1 MLLRTLMTHFV
12 HSLSYPDAT
21 GDLVNNF
28 LPDTD
33 YYNFNT
39 FMVKFLNRS
48 LGWHLPNTS
57 TFPPMN
63 RKQRRAAE
71 ARNRQPL
78 KTDKHSK
85 SQSSLAEQAI
95 DVQAKL
101 FEALQLHKAG
111 NLLGAEQGYRQV
123 IALRPN
129 IASAHNALGA
139 ALQAQGRH
147 DDALQAFNAALEIDP
162 SLTEAKNNK
171 INLLSL
177 MGQPETPAC
186 VDNPT
191 PAVQEVSI
199 LGGDGEA
206 AGLFNGANALKAK
219 GDLAQAA
226 ELYTQAIRLD
236 PRHAR
241 AYANLGD
248 TFITMGTYDAAEAM
262 IRASLLFEPDN
273 AESLNALG
281 VALINQGKLNDATN
295 SFESSLKIRP
305 HNISTLTNLGN
316 AYKDCRQIDKS
327 IDTYRQALAIA
338 PTVEV
343 HSNVLMAMHYSSKY
357 SREEIFQE
365 HRLWN
370 EIYAAPLQPR
380 STSFKSM
387 ADREK
392 RLRVGFVSGSFHR
405 HPVGYLTISALEAL
419 NRETMEVVLYSTN
432 ARQDD
437 LTERFKATADQW
449 VSIVGT
455 PDENFA
461 QQVRRDKVDILID
474 LAGHSDGFRLLA
486 FARRAAPVQIKWV
499 GGQFNTTGMDA
510 MDYFLSDSIET
521 PEGDD
526 KWYSEK
532 VIRMPDGYVC
542 YDPPFY
548 APDVTALP
556 ALKQGYI
563 TFGCF
568 NYATK
573 ITEDVVKL
581 WSQLLNTIEDSRL
594 ILKSKPYNDAA
605 NRQSYIDMFSAQGID
620 PARVELRGSSP
631 HDKLLAEYGEIDI
644 ALDPFPYSGGLTTIE
659 ALWMGVP
666 VITMPG
672 QTFAARHA
680 ASHIT
685 NAGLGNWLCDSP
697 ETYLERAHYWSTNL
711 ENLSQL
717 RGRLR
722 DQVSR
727 SPLCDAPR
735 FAGHFEDRLREIW
748 VQWCQAQS
756 RSAA

>member
-1 MLLRTLMTHFV
+1 
-12 HSLSYPDAT
+12 
-21 GDLVNNF
+21 
-28 LPDTD
+28 
-33 YYNFNT
+33 
-39 FMVKFLNRS
+39 
-48 LGWHLPNTS
+48 
-57 TFPPMN
+57 MN

-71 ARNRQPL
+71 VQNRRPPNQ
-78 KTDKHSK
+78 KKRSK
-85 SQSSLAEQAI
+85 SQSSFEEKTI

-101 FEALQLHKAG
+101 FEALQLHKNG

-123 IALRPN
+123 IALRPE

-139 ALQAQGRH
+139 ALQAQSRF

-162 SLTEAKNNK
+162 DFTDAKNNK

-177 MGQPETPAC
+177 MGRPDTPDTTAS
-186 VDNPT
+186 D
-191 PAVQEVSI
+191 VQEVSI
-199 LGGDGEA
+199 LGGGGEA
-206 AGLFNGANALKAK
+206 AGLFNGANVLKAK
-219 GDLAQAA
+219 GELTQAA
-226 ELYTQAIRLD
+226 ELYSQAIALD
-236 PRHAR
+236 PRHAG

-248 TFITMGTYDAAEAM
+248 TLITMGTYDAAEAM
-262 IRASLLFEPDN
+262 IRASLLFDPDN
-273 AESLNALG
+273 AQSMNALG
-281 VALINQGKLNDATN
+281 VALINQGRLEESIS
-295 SFESSLKIRP
+295 SFEGSLKIRP

-316 AYKDCRQIDKS
+316 AYKDCRLIDKS

-343 HSNVLMAMHYSSKY
+343 HSNVLMAMHYSSTF

-370 EIYAAPLQPR
+370 ERYASPLTPR
-380 STSFKSM
+380 SLAFKNKV
-387 ADREK
+387 DPEK

-419 NRETMEVVLYSTN
+419 DRQKLEVVLYSNN
-432 ARQDD
+432 ARRDD

-449 VSIVGT
+449 VSIVGVT
-455 PDENFA
+455 DEEFVH
-461 QQVRRDKVDILID
+461 QTRRDQIDILID

-486 FARRAAPVQIKWV
+486 FARRAAPLQVKWV

-510 MDYFLSDSIET
+510 IDYFISDSVET
-521 PEGDD
+521 PEKDD
-526 KWYSEK
+526 KWYTEK

-556 ALKQGYI
+556 ALKNGHI

-573 ITEDVVKL
+573 ITKDVVAL
-581 WSQLLNTIEDSRL
+581 WSKLLNAIEDSQL
-594 ILKSKPYNDAA
+594 ILKSKPYNDAV
-605 NRQSYIDMFSAQGID
+605 NRQSYIDMFVAEGVDAS
-620 PARVELRGSSP
+620 RVELRGSSP
-631 HDKLLAEYGEIDI
+631 HDQLLAEYGEIDI

-672 QTFAARHA
+672 QTFAGRHA

-685 NAGLGNWLCDSP
+685 NAGLGNWLCDDPSS
-697 ETYLERAHYWSTNL
+697 YLERAQYWSDNL
-711 ENLSQL
+711 ESLSRL
-717 RGRLR
+717 RSRLR

-735 FAGHFEDRLREIW
+735 FAGHFENALRDIW
-748 VQWCQAQS
+748 GQWCSTQS